1 MKVRKKTIIMFRMT
15 HWTLDQLD
23 LEKWSLIKTNFIAV
37 QFENIRFGNKLS
49 MKDGNTKMINISS
62 SVLNSAYT
70 GASSQ
75 PVWYAGSEDQ
85 GYAPV
90 V

>member
-1 MKVRKKTIIMFRMT
+1 
-15 HWTLDQLD
+15 
-23 LEKWSLIKTNFIAV
+23 
-37 QFENIRFGNKLS
+37 
-49 MKDGNTKMINISS
+49 MKDENTKMINISC

-75 PVWYAGSEDQ
+75 PVWYAGSEHQ

-90 V
+90 VCVYEQSRVLQGRLSFPCDGNQTTLPCPCNEKHLNKQNVE

>member
-1 MKVRKKTIIMFRMT
+1 MT
-15 HWTLDQLD
+15 DKHA
-23 LEKWSLIKTNFIAV
+23 KMV
-37 QFENIRFGNKLS
+37 QIPHL
-49 MKDGNTKMINISS
+49 
-62 SVLNSAYT
+62 VLFNSAET